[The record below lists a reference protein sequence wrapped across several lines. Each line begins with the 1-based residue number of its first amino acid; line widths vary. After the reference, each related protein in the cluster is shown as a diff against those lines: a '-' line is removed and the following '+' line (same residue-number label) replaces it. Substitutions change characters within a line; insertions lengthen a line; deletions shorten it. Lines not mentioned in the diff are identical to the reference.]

1 MSLWMRWLDF
11 RALRDLIL
19 LLDARPY
26 GLRANELEKL
36 ATGERV
42 LLRRDGRP
50 YARSMHYHHR
60 RTLERL
66 GLLAKR
72 EGRFVVNHQHPEIG
86 ALAAQTKIGERLLPS
101 EKEAFANAVLRD
113 GDCHDV
119 FFGNFL
125 PERAFV
131 CDATTFVQRAHAVE
145 IVVETGAG
153 RKADRV
159 SGQQHRASP
168 ACSRGVAIRP
178 SEATDWRVLE
188 GADAIQAVHYGLK
201 SWCVDQLGFM
211 DIAYG
216 PSGIYTVYPK
226 HIVPRLTDKELAMEM
241 ATALKFVDDWTTIR
255 IPDCALET
263 GIKQRVSVDQAKGIL
278 AHWLT
283 DHPDLVAGVPTRV
296 GFITA
301 GLPDPQRAI
310 ALRSYLRSQ
319 SGAYL
324 SHLRVHRMLRQH
336 VQNGV
341 PPQ

>member
-1 MSLWMRWLDF
+1 MRWLDF

-19 LLDARPY
+19 LLGAHPH

-36 ATGERV
+36 STGERI

-50 YARSMHYHHR
+50 YARTMHYHHR

-66 GLLAKR
+66 GLLTKR
-72 EGRFVVNHQHPEIG
+72 DGRFVVNYQNPEMS
-86 ALAAQTKIGERLLPS
+86 ALTAQTRIGEPLQPP

-125 PERAFV
+125 PEREPV
-131 CDATTFVQRAHAVE
+131 CDVATFVERARAVE

-153 RKADRV
+153 RAADRGI
-159 SGQQHRASP
+159 GQRHRASP
-168 ACSRGVAIRP
+168 ASLKSVAFRP
-178 SEATDWRVLE
+178 FEASDWSVLE
-188 GADAIQAVHYGLK
+188 GADAIQAIHFGLK
-201 SWCVDQLGFM
+201 SWCVDQLGFL

-216 PSGIYTVYPK
+216 PSGIYTAYPK
-226 HIVPRLTDKELAMEM
+226 HIVPRLTDEELAVEM
-241 ATALKFVDDWTTIR
+241 ATGLEFVDDWTTIR
-255 IPDCALET
+255 IPDCTLAT
-263 GIKQRVSVDQAKGIL
+263 GIKQRVSVDQAKSVL
-278 AHWLT
+278 TDWLT

-301 GLPDPQRAI
+301 GMPDPQRAI
-310 ALRSYLRSQ
+310 ALKSYLRSR

-324 SHLRVHRMLRQH
+324 SHLRIHRTLPQQ
-336 VQNGV
+336 VQNGG
-341 PPQ
+341 PRP